1 MKKIYLLLF
10 SFILLQLQAQQPV
23 TPQKDVN
30 GNISFQ
36 LGNIFFQVNPNHGAR
51 IESFK
56 LDGTEFLYVE
66 HKPGAEDM
74 YGSTAWLSP
83 QNIWN
88 WPPQAQIDLNAYTG
102 GIAGNKVI
110 LTSAQATAG
119 NIKFLMRK
127 TFSADLQDSSVSINY
142 TIINKSTD
150 ARSFAVW
157 EIMRVPTGGLSFFP
171 LNGAITGDLAPL
183 FEIQDGIAWWDYDS
197 LENNVNKAFADGNG
211 GWLAHAGNNRIIEVK
226 KFPDSPSNFPNGGN
240 GSPLEKEIEFYA
252 DGGMNYNE
260 IEKHTDYKLI
270 PVGDSATLTMKW
282 FLRKLPDNIAIR
294 PGNTALVN
302 YVTGVLNRSSNN
314 IEMNSSTDEAITIF
328 PNPSSGEI
336 QFRGAKSGEK
346 LTFQLLNVLGKTVAN
361 LEVYYGQT
369 INLQSVENGMYLYRL
384 ESAGKTNV
392 GKLIIRK

>member
-1 MKKIYLLLF
+1 
-10 SFILLQLQAQQPV
+10 
-23 TPQKDVN
+23 
-30 GNISFQ
+30 
-36 LGNIFFQVNPNHGAR
+36 
-51 IESFK
+51 
-56 LDGTEFLYVE
+56 
-66 HKPGAEDM
+66 
-74 YGSTAWLSP
+74 
-83 QNIWN
+83 
-88 WPPQAQIDLNAYTG
+88 
-102 GIAGNKVI
+102 
-110 LTSAQATAG
+110 
-119 NIKFLMRK
+119 
-127 TFSADLQDSSVSINY
+127 
-142 TIINKSTD
+142 
-150 ARSFAVW
+150 
-157 EIMRVPTGGLSFFP
+157 
-171 LNGAITGDLAPL
+171 
-183 FEIQDGIAWWDYDS
+183 
-197 LENNVNKAFADGNG
+197 
-211 GWLAHAGNNRIIEVK
+211 
-226 KFPDSPSNFPNGGN
+226 
-240 GSPLEKEIEFYA
+240 
-252 DGGMNYNE
+252 MNYNE